1 MSRYFV
7 RWRTR
12 LKGDGNLT
20 LSGWDVCDGQ
30 AFDKIEVASF
40 GISEQK
46 EAFAICKLLNS
57 NEEHYETAE
66 KKSVRANATHG

>member
-7 RWRTR
+7 RWRTQIENGSLA
-12 LKGDGNLT
+12 LKGL
-20 LSGWDVCDGQ
+20 DVCDGM

-57 NEEHYETAE
+57 NEEHYEAAE
-66 KKSVRANATHG
+66 KKSMEPKPPHV